1 LKKTSWQS
9 KWKWKFHPLRKLV
22 KNNPTLLYSTENI
35 KNAIKLS

>member
-1 LKKTSWQS
+1 MTIEMKMENPPTQKT
-9 KWKWKFHPLRKLV
+9 K